1 MESENKKQQGQEKK
15 EGRGVLR
22 RILSPWT
29 FLILILA
36 GAAYLYLEREPV
48 QENDQPRE
56 RPPAAVELAPASEIT
71 LLDTVRGVGTLRPL
85 QRVDIKPEASGRIKA
100 VHFQEGAF
108 VGKDKLLLEIEEQ
121 KLLRRL
127 SSQEAALEEAQARL
141 ENLRRNY
148 ERFSILRS
156 QEVVSEEEYD
166 QVKTDLEATEAQVRR
181 LKSDVEHVR
190 EEIDDTIIR
199 APFDGY
205 ISERLADPGS
215 FVSEGETLTVLYQ
228 VDPMKISFF
237 LPEKYFGRTS
247 LGQKVRVA
255 VPAYPDESF
264 EGEVD
269 YISPSIDE
277 STRKFRVRAEIENPE
292 NLLRPGFFAQA
303 TLILGKLEESLVI
316 PEKSLVAVRDGYM
329 VFTVDPENGRAR
341 AQRVSTGM
349 RRAGLVQVTDG
360 LSRNDLVVTAGHMQL
375 EGGSRVEIVEEME
388 DDWAGKWDESF
399 PDEGFDTA
407 EQYRGGF

>member
-1 MESENKKQQGQEKK
+1 MENQQNTPQDQEVKQKRTVL
-15 EGRGVLR
+15 GR
-22 RILSPWT
+22 IFSPWT
-29 FLILILA
+29 FVVLILA
-36 GAAYLYLEREPV
+36 VGVYLYLEHEPA

-71 LLDTVRGVGTLRPL
+71 LLDTVRGVGTLRPV
-85 QRVDIKPEASGRIKA
+85 QRVEIKPETSGRIKA
-100 VHFQEGAF
+100 VHFQEGGL
-108 VGKDKLLLEIEEQ
+108 VGKDKLLFEIEEQ

-127 SSQEAALEEAQARL
+127 SSQEAALDEARARL

-148 ERFSILRS
+148 QRFSILLG
-156 QEVVSEEEYD
+156 QEVVSQEEYD
-166 QVKTDLEATEAQVRR
+166 QVKTDLESTKAQVRR
-181 LKSDVEHVR
+181 LEADVEHVR
-190 EEIDDTIIR
+190 EEIDDTVLR
-199 APFDGY
+199 APFDGL
-205 ISERLADPGS
+205 IAERLVDPGA
-215 FVSEGETLTVLYQ
+215 FVSQGETLTVMYQ
-228 VDPMKISFF
+228 VDPLKISFF
-237 LPEKYFGRTS
+237 LPEKYFAQAE

-255 VPAYPDESF
+255 VPAYPGMSF

-277 STRKFRVRAEIENPE
+277 STRKFRVRADIENPD

-303 TLILGKLEESLVI
+303 TQILGKQEDSLVI

-329 VFTVDPENGRAR
+329 VFTVDPENCRAK
-341 AQRVSTGM
+341 AQMVSTGM
-349 RRAGLVQVTDG
+349 RRPGLVQITEG

-375 EGGSRVEIVEEME
+375 EDDSRVTIVEEME
-388 DDWAGKWDESF
+388 EDWAGKWDESL